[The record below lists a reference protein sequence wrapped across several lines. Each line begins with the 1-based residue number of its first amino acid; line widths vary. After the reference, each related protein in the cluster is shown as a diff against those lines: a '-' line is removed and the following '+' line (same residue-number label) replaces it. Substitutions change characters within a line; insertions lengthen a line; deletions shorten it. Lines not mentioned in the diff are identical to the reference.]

1 VYNAAISTKGVMMS
15 DTQTDEN
22 TINEENL
29 EESQTEES
37 SETTET
43 EPEMSAEE
51 KLQVALDEAQGDV
64 QKYKDEYIRVHADF
78 ENSKK
83 RLEKEKA
90 TAVAYSNEAFAMDML
105 GVLDSL
111 ESALGSVD
119 QVESG
124 DDAIAKFKE
133 GLELTKEQ
141 MLKALARNG
150 VEEISTEGE
159 FDPNI
164 HQAVMQMESPEHE
177 SGQIV
182 QLLQKGYKMKERI
195 LRAAMVSTAK

>member
-1 VYNAAISTKGVMMS
+1 VYNAVISTKGVMMS

-51 KLQVALDEAQGDV
+51 KLQVALEEAQGDV

>member
-1 VYNAAISTKGVMMS
+1 MMS

-51 KLQVALDEAQGDV
+51 KLQVALDEARGDV

>member
-1 VYNAAISTKGVMMS
+1 MMS

>member
-1 VYNAAISTKGVMMS
+1 MS

>member
-1 VYNAAISTKGVMMS
+1 
-15 DTQTDEN
+15 
-22 TINEENL
+22 
-29 EESQTEES
+29 
-37 SETTET
+37 
-43 EPEMSAEE
+43 MSAEE

>member
-1 VYNAAISTKGVMMS
+1 MHDKKIDDEQVRESPETEAIE
-15 DTQTDEN
+15 DE
-22 TINEENL
+22 I
-29 EESQTEES
+29 QTES
-37 SETTET
+37 
-43 EPEMSAEE
+43 EPEMSIEE
-51 KLQVALDEAQGDV
+51 KLQSALDEAQDEA

-111 ESALGSVD
+111 ESALSSVD
-119 QVESG
+119 QVESA
-124 DDAIAKFKE
+124 DDTIAKFKE
-133 GLELTKEQ
+133 GLVLTKEQ

-150 VEEISTEGE
+150 VVEISGEGE

-164 HQAVMQMESPEHE
+164 HQAVMQIESPEHE

-182 QLLQKGYKMKERI
+182 QLLQKGYTMKDRV